1 MQRLLII
8 VLGYIV
14 LLAGVVMLF
23 LPGPGL
29 LFIIIG
35 LGILAK
41 EFSWADNI
49 LKKVKEKLMRKKKV

>member
-8 VLGYIV
+8 VFGYIV